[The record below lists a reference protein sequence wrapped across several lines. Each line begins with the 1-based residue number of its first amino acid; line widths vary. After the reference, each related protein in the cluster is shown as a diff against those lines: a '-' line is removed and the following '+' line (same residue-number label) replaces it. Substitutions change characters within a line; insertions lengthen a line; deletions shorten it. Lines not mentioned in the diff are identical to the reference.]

1 MTFHIFWMFLAG
13 APALQT
19 LRVWPFW
26 DLPSCCFGNSS
37 NHWLADLFR
46 FADFCC
52 SLLFKRWSTPLQT
65 GWDWHCFSHDR
76 FAVFWLF
83 PVAFAFPYWQ
93 TPDCGNVLNWTS
105 QISRL
110 LLSLFWVWVKYICE
124 TLTLPVLSAVCLWTA
139 IISKPL
145 WIRCQDINMPSGV
158 TILGF
163 CLYSN
168 SYCMITEDKSKNMFT
183 VTGLPTD
190 RFTLSAL
197 LFHRST

>member
-1 MTFHIFWMFLAG
+1 MAEKLTKIFTLTFHIFWMFLAG

-76 FAVFWLF
+76 FAVFWLS

-93 TPDCGNVLNWTS
+93 TPDCGNVL
-105 QISRL
+105 
-110 LLSLFWVWVKYICE
+110 
-124 TLTLPVLSAVCLWTA
+124 
-139 IISKPL
+139 
-145 WIRCQDINMPSGV
+145 
-158 TILGF
+158 
-163 CLYSN
+163 
-168 SYCMITEDKSKNMFT
+168 
-183 VTGLPTD
+183 TGLPTD
-190 RFTLSAL
+190 IQTLVIFVLGLSEIYL
-197 LFHRST
+197 WDTHTSCSVCCVLMNCDYK

>member
-1 MTFHIFWMFLAG
+1 MAEKLTKIFTLTFHIFWMFLAG

-52 SLLFKRWSTPLQT
+52 SLLFKQWSTPLQT

-76 FAVFWLF
+76 FAVFWLS

-105 QISRL
+105 HWYPDSCYLCFGSEWNISVRHSHFL
-110 LLSLFWVWVKYICE
+110 
-124 TLTLPVLSAVCLWTA
+124 
-139 IISKPL
+139 
-145 WIRCQDINMPSGV
+145 
-158 TILGF
+158 F
-163 CLYSN
+163 CLLCAY
-168 SYCMITEDKSKNMFT
+168 E
-183 VTGLPTD
+183 L
-190 RFTLSAL
+190 RL
-197 LFHRST
+197 